1 MTQDTRPDI
10 SVVVPAFNE
19 ENRLEGTLRA
29 ILGYL
34 NQRRGAFEILVID
47 DGSTDRTAQV
57 AESVSRW
64 REAGDRIRLLREPVN
79 RGKGFGV
86 RSGMLAAHGRF
97 ALMTDA
103 DLSTPIEELDRLQ
116 DVLDK
121 FQADLVFG
129 SRDIRGSRIEIRQPR
144 SREILGKSF
153 NRFIRLLTGIPY
165 RDTQCGF
172 KLFRM
177 STCRGI
183 FERQRLN
190 GFAFDVE
197 LLFIARKWNLKLHEV
212 PVTWSHCEGSKV
224 SFAQHAPSILIDLA
238 RLQLNNASGAYNRT
252 PVNR

>member
-1 MTQDTRPDI
+1 MAKLDI

-29 ILGYL
+29 ILDYL
-34 NQRRGAFEILVID
+34 NRRNGEFEILVVD
-47 DGSTDRTAQV
+47 DGSTDRTSQV
-57 AESVSRW
+57 AESV
-64 REAGDRIRLLREPVN
+64 AGWPDAGSRIRLLREPVN
-79 RGKGFGV
+79 RGKGYGV
-86 RSGMLAAHGRF
+86 RAGMLAAHGRL

-103 DLSTPIEELDRLQ
+103 DLSTPIGELGKLQSVLEE
-116 DVLDK
+116 

-129 SRDIRGSRIEIRQPR
+129 SRDITGSRIEIRQPK

-153 NRFIRLLTGIPY
+153 NRFIRLLTRIPY

-177 STCRGI
+177 SACREI
-183 FERQRLN
+183 FERQRLD

-197 LLFIARKWNLKLHEV
+197 LLFIARKWDLKLHEV
-212 PVTWSHCEGSKV
+212 PVTWSHCDGSKV
-224 SFAQHAPSILIDLA
+224 SFVHHAPSILIDLA

-252 PVNR
+252 PATR